1 MKKYLE
7 VGKIVTMHGIKGEV
21 RVQPWCDSAELL
33 CEFDNLFFDKEG
45 KKKVKVE
52 RSRPHKG
59 MAILKLENVN
69 DRDGAMLLRGKMLY
83 ADRDEFELPQGTYF
97 IDDII
102 GLQVVDSTNGIVYG
116 TITDVSPTGA
126 NDVYH
131 VQTQNGEVLIPAI
144 PQLIDKTDIEGG
156 KLFITPMKGLFDE
169 D

>member
-33 CEFDNLFFDKEG
+33 CEFDCLYFDKDG
-45 KKKVKVE
+45 KNKVE
-52 RSRPHKG
+52 VQNARPHKG
-59 MAILKLENVN
+59 MGILKLKNVN
-69 DRDGAMLLRGKMLY
+69 DRDAAMLLRGKMLY
-83 ADRDEFELPQGTYF
+83 ADRDEFDLPEGTYF
-97 IDDII
+97 IDDLI
-102 GLQVVDSTNGIVYG
+102 GLTVTDTQTSKDYG
-116 TITDVSPTGA
+116 KITDVSPTGA

-131 VQTQNGEVLIPAI
+131 VATENGEVLIPAI

-156 KLFITPMKGLFDE
+156 KLYITPMKGLFDE